1 MDEVEG
7 KRNIYKN
14 IAYFWNQE
22 DSRNFLKEK
31 FNITP
36 FWDSK
41 ECFRCAQH
49 TNLEISLIPCE
60 PLTYGDDIHG
70 GYHILCRICLKDLK
84 QKDLNKEDPYWVW
97 LVEGW
102 KKRSRHLPDKKRIV
116 DFWESEHGH
125 SIMLSRL
132 GCEWAGTIYRGR
144 CFACGIDEHVDRA
157 HINARSQGNSDHAEN
172 LHMLCNSCHQ
182 DSEYLYEDIY
192 WTWFKNKYKRD
203 YREPFQILKDY
214 VELLEVDMKDIFRAA
229 AQDDFGLAL
238 EQAYSEATS
247 EQIYRLIKEVLPKL
261 SEILKSIPPEDM
273 ENTLEEM
280 IELMDTRVFT
290 APTP

>member
-7 KRNIYKN
+7 KRNTYKN
-14 IAYFWNQE
+14 IAYFWNRE

-84 QKDLNKEDPYWVW
+84 QKDLNKEDPYWAW

-116 DFWESEHGH
+116 DFE
-125 SIMLSRL
+125 IP
-132 GCEWAGTIYRGR
+132 T
-144 CFACGIDEHVDRA
+144 
-157 HINARSQGNSDHAEN
+157 GNPLLITFDEN
-172 LHMLCNSCHQ
+172 LKLKNYKYL
-182 DSEYLYEDIY
+182 DS
-192 WTWFKNKYKRD
+192 KRA
-203 YREPFQILKDY
+203 RNILFN
-214 VELLEVDMKDIFRAA
+214 I
-229 AQDDFGLAL
+229 
-238 EQAYSEATS
+238 
-247 EQIYRLIKEVLPKL
+247 
-261 SEILKSIPPEDM
+261 
-273 ENTLEEM
+273 
-280 IELMDTRVFT
+280 
-290 APTP
+290 